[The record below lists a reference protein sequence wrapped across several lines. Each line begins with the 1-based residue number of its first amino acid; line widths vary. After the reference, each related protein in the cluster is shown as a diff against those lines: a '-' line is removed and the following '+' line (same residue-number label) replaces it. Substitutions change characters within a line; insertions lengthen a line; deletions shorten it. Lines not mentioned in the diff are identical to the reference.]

1 MKRIEAIIQEE
12 KLGSVVNALKIS
24 EVGGVTI
31 TLSRG
36 IGAGERPMLRGAR
49 GTAKF
54 EAAYNRIATI
64 MTVVEDSKIDT
75 VVNAIMNAAS
85 TGKAGDGKIFVT
97 NVEEAFDIATKQS
110 GKNIL

>member
-1 MKRIEAIIQEE
+1 MKRIEAIIQED
-12 KLGSVVNALKIS
+12 KLSNVVNALKIS

-31 TLSRG
+31 TQSRG
-36 IGAGERPMLRGAR
+36 IGSGERPMLQGSR

-64 MTVVEDSKIDT
+64 MTVVDDSKVST
-75 VVNAIMNAAS
+75 VVSAIMNAVS
-85 TGKAGDGKIFVT
+85 TGTTGDGKIFVT

>member
-1 MKRIEAIIQEE
+1 MKKIEAVIQED
-12 KLGSVVNALKIS
+12 KLSSVVNALKIS

-36 IGAGERPMLRGAR
+36 IGAGERPMVQGAR

-54 EAAYNRIATI
+54 EAAYNKIATI
-64 MTVVEDSKIDT
+64 VTVVDDSKIDP
-75 VVNAIMNAAS
+75 VVTAIMNAAS
-85 TGKAGDGKIFVT
+85 TGKAGDGKIFIT

>member
-1 MKRIEAIIQEE
+1 MKRIEAIIQED
-12 KLGSVVNALKIS
+12 KLSSVVNALKIS

-36 IGAGERPMLRGAR
+36 IGAGEKPVLRGAR

-64 MTVVEDSKIDT
+64 VTVVDDSKMEPVIT
-75 VVNAIMNAAS
+75 AIMNAAS
-85 TGKAGDGKIFVT
+85 TGKAGDGKIFIT

>member
-1 MKRIEAIIQEE
+1 MKKIEAIIQEE
-12 KLGSVVNALKIS
+12 KLSNVVNALKIS

-36 IGAGERPMLRGAR
+36 IGAGERPVLRGAR

-64 MTVVEDSKIDT
+64 VTVVEDSKLET
-75 VVNAIMNAAS
+75 VVTAIMNAVS

-110 GKNIL
+110 GKHIL

>member
-1 MKRIEAIIQEE
+1 MKKIEAIIQED
-12 KLGSVVNALKIS
+12 KLSSVVNALKIS

-31 TLSRG
+31 MLSRG
-36 IGAGERPMLRGAR
+36 IGAGERPMVQGAR

-54 EAAYNRIATI
+54 EAAYNKIATI
-64 MTVVEDSKIDT
+64 MTVVDDSKIDPVIT
-75 VVNAIMNAAS
+75 AIMNAAS
-85 TGKAGDGKIFVT
+85 TGKAGDGKIFIT